1 VTDEGQTS
9 ATLAAPGYFVADS
22 GAAAPTIAP
31 AGSYVSNMGAIAA
44 TLAAP
49 GSYVADEGQTSATL
63 AAPGYFVA
71 DSGATVPTISPAGS
85 YVQNAGSITAT
96 LAAPGSYV
104 AEEGQ
109 TSATLAAPGYFV
121 ADSGAT
127 APTIAPVGYFVAD
140 QGSNQAFAAAP
151 GFYAPEEGSVIT
163 LICPDDSTSYGA
175 APACRSGL
183 ISMNDPNT
191 IGPKFDSNFGTGSI
205 IDLGALGT
213 NTEGTF
219 LFEIANLTNSLGYA
233 DDLTNLTLLD
243 AQFSGLH
250 SDLFSL
256 DGIVLGDVLSE
267 QQSVGFN
274 VDFMSLIE
282 TAFSVNLTFF
292 TDQYA
297 TFGGSG
303 QEFVFDIRG
312 RFTDH
317 LTEVP
322 APAHLILLL
331 FGLGLL
337 LLKFFAKSKKAC

>member
-1 VTDEGQTS
+1 VADEGQTS
-9 ATLAAPGYFVADS
+9 AILAVPGYFVAGS
-22 GAAAPTIAP
+22 GATTPTIAP
-31 AGSYVSNMGAIAA
+31 AGSYVSNIGASAA

-49 GSYVADEGQTSATL
+49 GSYVADEGQTSAVL
-63 AAPGYFVA
+63 A
-71 DSGATVPTISPAGS
+71 
-85 YVQNAGSITAT
+85 
-96 LAAPGSYV
+96 
-104 AEEGQ
+104 E
-109 TSATLAAPGYFV
+109 PGYFV

-127 APTIAPVGYFVAD
+127 AQTIAPVGYFVAD
-140 QGSNQAFAAAP
+140 EGANQAFAAAP
-151 GFYAPEEGSVIT
+151 GTYAPEEGSVIT

-191 IGPKFDSNFGTGSI
+191 IGPEFDSNFGTGGI

-213 NTEGTF
+213 NIEGSF
-219 LFEIANLTNSLGYA
+219 LFEISNLANSLGYA
-233 DDLTNLTLLD
+233 DDLTSLTLLD

-256 DGIVLGDVLSE
+256 DGFVLADAVSE
-267 QQSVGFN
+267 QQSVSFN

-297 TFGGSG
+297 TFGGVG

-312 RFTDH
+312 RFTDNI
-317 LTEVP
+317 TEVP
-322 APAHLILLL
+322 ASAHFSLLL

-337 LLKFFAKSKKAC
+337 LLKRFAKSRLTHG